1 MSSMRRLAPLLLMLV
16 VVAGAWLA
24 PLDEAAAPQIESGL
38 KRALAS
44 FAAARALNAVI
55 SVAQGTEVAL
65 EPGGLGVTLAPGQ
78 ALDPIND
85 VVEQFATMMLSA
97 SIAFGVQLA
106 LLKFG
111 AFWGV
116 SLLLS
121 AVGLLWAWVR
131 LRDRP
136 SPGWLVRLLVALLL
150 ARFAVPLSAMGSE
163 AAFQLFLAKDY
174 AVAQAGIEQSASQL
188 PGLESSQ
195 GASRAPE
202 TLAERFRRWWSE
214 GADAGD
220 RVDRLKRA
228 VEGTVEHIVKVI
240 VVFLLQ
246 TLVVPLLLL
255 WLLLRAGR
263 WMISTADGRSARF
276 AQPAAGGPG

>member
-1 MSSMRRLAPLLLMLV
+1 MVV

-121 AVGLLWAWVR
+121 AAGLLWAWTHW
-131 LRDRP
+131 RDRP

-150 ARFAVPLSAMGSE
+150 ARFAVPLAAIGSD

-174 AVAQAGIEQSASQL
+174 AAAQAGIEQSASHL
-188 PGLESSQ
+188 PGLEAPQ
-195 GASRAPE
+195 GASREPE
-202 TLAERFRRWWSE
+202 TLVERFRRWWSQ
-214 GADAGD
+214 GTDAGD
-220 RVDRLKRA
+220 RVDRLKQA

-246 TLVVPLLLL
+246 TLVVPMLFL
-255 WLLLRAGR
+255 WLLAWAGR
-263 WMISTADGRSARF
+263 SMISTADGRR
-276 AQPAAGGPG
+276 AQPLPRGGGTPG

>member
-1 MSSMRRLAPLLLMLV
+1 MSSMRRLAPLLALAV
-16 VVAGAWLA
+16 VLAGAWFA

-121 AVGLLWAWVR
+121 AVGLSWAWVR
-131 LRDRP
+131 WRGRP
-136 SPGWLVRLLVALLL
+136 SPAWLVRLLVVLLL
-150 ARFAVPLSAMGSE
+150 ARFAVPLAAMGSE

-174 AVAQAGIEQSASQL
+174 AAAQAGIEQSASRL
-188 PGLESSQ
+188 PGLD
-195 GASRAPE
+195 APE
-202 TLAERFRRWWSE
+202 SGSRPPESLVERFRRWWSQ
-214 GADAGD
+214 GSDAGD
-220 RVDRLKRA
+220 RVERLKQA

-246 TLVVPLLLL
+246 TLFVPLLLM
-255 WLLLRAGR
+255 WVLLRAAR
-263 WMISTADGRSARF
+263 LIVSTADAPSPGRPSL
-276 AQPAAGGPG
+276 PAAPG

>member
-1 MSSMRRLAPLLLMLV
+1 MPSLRRLAPLVLLV
-16 VVAGAWLA
+16 IVVAGAWLA

-78 ALDPIND
+78 ALDPVND

-121 AVGLLWAWVR
+121 AAALLWAWAHWR
-131 LRDRP
+131 GRA
-136 SPGWLVRLLVALLL
+136 SPGWLVRLVVALLL
-150 ARFAVPLSAMGSE
+150 ARFAIPLAAIGSE

-174 AVAQAGIEQSASQL
+174 AVAQAGIEQSASRL
-188 PGLESSQ
+188 PGLESPEA
-195 GASRAPE
+195 GSRAPE
-202 TLAERFRRWWSE
+202 TLVERLKRWWSQ
-214 GADAGD
+214 GSDAGD
-220 RVDRLKRA
+220 RVDRLKQA

-246 TLVVPLLLL
+246 TLVVPLLFM
-255 WLLLRAGR
+255 WLFVRAAR
-263 WMISTADGRSARF
+263 LTISTADAGSARR
-276 AQPAAGGPG
+276 APPVARAGS